1 MMVLISALLGG
12 TGIIC
17 LLYRKSFLGFLI
29 GTQLLVLG
37 ASSMIVSIG
46 VSSKVIDQGYL
57 FGFFIV
63 LGSVAQL
70 IIGFALAVRLFY
82 LKNRTGMDELRSL
95 KH

>member
-1 MMVLISALLGG
+1 MMIIISALLGG
-12 TGIIC
+12 TGLIC
-17 LLYRKSFLGFLI
+17 ILYRKSFLGFLM

-37 ASSMIVSIG
+37 AASMIVFIG
-46 VSSKVIDQGYL
+46 TQSKSVDQGHL

-70 IIGFALAVRLFY
+70 IVGFSLAVRLFY
-82 LKNRTGMDELRSL
+82 LRSKTGMDELRSL